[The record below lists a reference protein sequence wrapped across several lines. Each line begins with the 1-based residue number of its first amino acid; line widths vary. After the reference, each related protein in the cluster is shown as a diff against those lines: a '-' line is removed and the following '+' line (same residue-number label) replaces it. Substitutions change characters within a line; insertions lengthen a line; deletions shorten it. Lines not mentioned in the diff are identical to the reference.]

1 MIVYILKRLLAS
13 LPVIIGISML
23 VFFSLYLIPGDPLTA
38 VLGDAVVSQA
48 QAAQLREQYGF
59 NDPLPVQYLRFAGR
73 ALQGD
78 LGRSLQYKRPVLDE
92 IRTQLPATIQLTL
105 ASMLIAVVVGM
116 SLGILAALRP
126 HSWLD
131 SLSMAVALVGV
142 SFPSFWVGLM
152 MLLVFS
158 LMLGW
163 LPATGTEGWQRL
175 VMPAT
180 TLGLGA
186 AAIIARLTRS
196 SMLETLRQGYITTA
210 RAKGLA
216 APQVLL
222 RHALRNAVIPVLT
235 IVGLQFGNL
244 LAGAVVVET
253 VFSRQGVGRLL
264 VAAILGRDFP
274 LVQGLV
280 LFVATVYVLIN
291 LVVDVSY
298 AVVDPRIRYD

>member
-105 ASMLIAVVVGM
+105 ASMLIAVGVGM

-158 LMLGW
+158 LFLGW

-175 VMPAT
+175 IMPAT
-180 TLGLGA
+180 TLGFGA

-196 SMLETLRQGYITTA
+196 SMLEVLRQGYITTA